1 MNRLTDKSNK
11 KGKITTMLKVE
22 STNQVFYVEGETYP
36 INPETDKISEHPCEI
51 YQGQSFYSVDD
62 AVREMHRVATE
73 TARWYRN
80 RKYCVT
86 QRSKRKYLTTTLK
99 TSDGFYTV
107 YNVTYR
113 KDDFTKRVIVN
124 TREHAKKL
132 LEENNQLYKCT
143 E

>member
-1 MNRLTDKSNK
+1 
-11 KGKITTMLKVE
+11 MLNVE
-22 STNQVFYVEGETYP
+22 STNQVFYVEGETYSIDP
-36 INPETDKISEHPCEI
+36 QTGKMNEHPCI
-51 YQGQSFYSVDD
+51 GYQGQSFYTVDD
-62 AVREMHRVATE
+62 AVREMHKVATE
-73 TARWYRN
+73 KAKWYRN
-80 RKYCVT
+80 RKYRVT

-99 TSDGFYTV
+99 TSDGFYTI

-132 LEENNQLYKCT
+132 LQENDQLYACN